1 MKFFPGIGTSVGGAI
16 SGTTAG
22 FITTALGEAYLLL
35 MEQIYKGEINKDTL
49 NSSEGQKKMNKL
61 FKEQL
66 SVQKK
71 K

>member
-1 MKFFPGIGTSVGGAI
+1 
-16 SGTTAG
+16 
-22 FITTALGEAYLLL
+22 